1 MGCVNSKENGNAGN
15 PNSSSSAEKDFKS
28 MSTEQ
33 LAEEL
38 KTAVDRG
45 EGKTAVS
52 IICACKEMPVALNEA
67 FKEKYQQSIPEAC
80 AHKLQDPV
88 KFGLTLL
95 FEETVKASAVYL
107 KECIE
112 HRDLESLCEMFASCD
127 EEDVEGFSA
136 EFTKQCEGQTLADAL
151 QNGNFGDED
160 TVEALRS
167 LIEFQSS
174 RESNECV
181 ETETVISAVESGNL
195 FHGDKVFFKLLSNS
209 ARKHT
214 KEVFESYL
222 KRCQRD
228 ITVEIEKHYCDTN
241 LSEARQNMSVIAQV
255 IRTAPLYYAQTLQR
269 LLPSQEVHSINRA
282 LYIIVWSHHKGILT
296 SVMENYESTH
306 FTQLMMDVRSQ
317 CKNAEARQLMVNIL
331 QRHKA
336 GLLN

>member
-1 MGCVNSKENGNAGN
+1 MGCVNSKENRDASN
-15 PNSSSSAEKDFKS
+15 PKSSSNAEKDFKF

-52 IICACKEMPVALNEA
+52 IICACKETPVALNEA

-88 KFGLTLL
+88 KFGLALL
-95 FEETVKASAVYL
+95 FEEPVKASVVYL
-107 KECIE
+107 KECME
-112 HRDLESLCEMFASCD
+112 HRDLESLCEMASCD
-127 EEDVEGFSA
+127 EEDVEGLSA

-151 QNGNFGDED
+151 QNGNFGDKD
-160 TVEALRS
+160 TVEALNS

-174 RESNECV
+174 MESTECV

-195 FHGDKVFFKLLSNS
+195 FHGDNVFFKLLSNS
-209 ARKHT
+209 TRKHT

-241 LSEARQNMSVIAQV
+241 QSEARKNMSVIAQV
-255 IRTAPLYYAQTLQR
+255 IRTAPLYFAQTLQR

-282 LYIIVWSHHKGILT
+282 LYIIVWSHHKGIL
-296 SVMENYESTH
+296 SSLMENYESTH
-306 FTQLMMDVRSQ
+306 FTQLMMDLRTQ
-317 CKNAEARQLMVNIL
+317 CKNEEARQLMVNIL
-331 QRHKA
+331 QRHRA